1 MQSENVKE
9 YELIRDEMSTVKD
22 CITRHI
28 GFVLGGSGVAAG
40 CLGSPLI
47 SDYCVE
53 GALVRVR
60 VYNLHPTI

>member
-1 MQSENVKE
+1 
-9 YELIRDEMSTVKD
+9 MSTVKD
-22 CITRHI
+22 CITKHI